1 MMRSTTGLRVVQERI
16 RVRFSTSPI
25 LIPKPSCSKFNGS
38 LTQNCTN
45 HKPKRM
51 CIGSSSPRELRILAL
66 TSGGTVIGK
75 FPVGSFG
82 AKSRMAKMMKLI
94 TNKVGMA
101 INVRRKM

>member
-1 MMRSTTGLRVVQERI
+1 
-16 RVRFSTSPI
+16 
-25 LIPKPSCSKFNGS
+25 
-38 LTQNCTN
+38 
-45 HKPKRM
+45 M
-51 CIGSSSPRELRILAL
+51 CNGSSSPRELRILAL